1 MARPRKL
8 WLPLLLVAC
17 LAGCYLPSAG
27 RRAGRILERGWDPHE
42 RGVLMIL
49 TGPVSLLHAGADF
62 LVHALV
68 PLDYDGYFLVDR
80 REPPVQWFRRY
91 GGPMLPLS
99 NVAILC
105 HEQRATFVEAIRDE
119 GGSEWRAARDQ
130 NWQFPKCI
138 EVLPGRY
145 QIAVSYLL
153 RKTDDA
159 RDAKTTTHVESTE
172 PSTVA
177 WTADSSRK
185 AEYRDRNIY
194 ISAKDGSGERQLTT
208 DGSEAERIKY
218 GTASWVYGE
227 ELDQTSAMW
236 WSPNGQQLAF
246 YRPRPAERMPA
257 DLAAA
262 AEALSGT
269 GEEAGD

>member
-1 MARPRKL
+1 MARSRKL

-49 TGPVSLLHAGADF
+49 TGPVSLLHAGADL

-119 GGSEWRAARDQ
+119 GGSEWRAARDE

-145 QIAVSYLL
+145 EIAVSYLL

-177 WTADSSRK
+177 WTAEAGGVYQLRAVLGQPKPAPGPTPRSRISKSQSLGTSWLTLEVSEWSAEIVRLDSWQ
-185 AEYRDRNIY
+185 ALGEPVLEYRT
-194 ISAKDGSGERQLTT
+194 AWERYQ
-208 DGSEAERIKY
+208 GVRH
-218 GTASWVYGE
+218 
-227 ELDQTSAMW
+227 
-236 WSPNGQQLAF
+236 
-246 YRPRPAERMPA
+246 
-257 DLAAA
+257 
-262 AEALSGT
+262 
-269 GEEAGD
+269 